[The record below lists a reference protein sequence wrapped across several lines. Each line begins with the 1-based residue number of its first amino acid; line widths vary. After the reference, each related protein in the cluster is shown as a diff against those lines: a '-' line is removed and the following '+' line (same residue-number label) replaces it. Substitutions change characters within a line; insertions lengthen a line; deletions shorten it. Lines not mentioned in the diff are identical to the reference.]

1 MKPLEAGE
9 EGRRWETPEEPGVK
23 KDRRGSGFG
32 KASRRGA
39 GAKRGGPQAG
49 LPAVTALLLP
59 S

>member
-1 MKPLEAGE
+1 MGNTGGAGSE
-9 EGRRWETPEEPGVK
+9 EGS
-23 KDRRGSGFG
+23 SGFG

-39 GAKRGGPQAG
+39 GAKRGGPLAG